1 MNQHEHLLRVFNL
14 LLVDSNVEEKWKQ
27 TTLSMIPKTRD
38 LTNLRNWRPLAILNI
53 TYNIFS
59 SYGYKCV
66 KPVLEARQSKDQ
78 IGFRSFVG
86 VDDAFA
92 VFENVCSKSMV
103 WSVPI
108 WCASLGLRKALYRI
122 EYNALFDALTFER
135 AGGSTCIVETYSFI
149 VS

>member
-1 MNQHEHLLRVFNL
+1 METDNPVNDTKNEGSYQSSE
-14 LLVDSNVEEKWKQ
+14 
-27 TTLSMIPKTRD
+27 
-38 LTNLRNWRPLAILNI
+38 LATIGNPEYHI
-53 TYNIFS
+53 QNFS

-78 IGFRSFVG
+78 IGFRSFVD

-92 VFENVCSKSMV
+92 VFENVFSKSMV

-108 WCASLGLRKALYRI
+108 WCASLDLRKAFSRI